1 MSMHLYQLSSKLLGD
16 TVGKVNDNLTSVL
29 LAASVITLTLGY
41 ISKILL
47 KQSSDKDLVSS
58 RSTIQC
64 QKLWLKCLV
73 S

>member
-1 MSMHLYQLSSKLLGD
+1 MHLYQLSSKLLGD

-58 RSTIQC
+58 RLTIQC